1 MHRFDLRWLAAALA
15 TIAIGC
21 TGDKKPVNTEAGAT
35 ARDIHSYSNPQQVRQ
50 THLDLDLDVDFD
62 KRQLRGHATLTL
74 DRKDPAAPL
83 ILDTRDLVVSRVET
97 AAASGDVF
105 EQTRFTLGAA
115 DKILG
120 APLTIEL
127 PRDATRVRVHY
138 ITSPR
143 ATALQWLDPPQTA
156 GKKRPFLFTQSQAI
170 HARSWIPLQ
179 DSPGIRM
186 TYRARIRTPQDLI
199 ALMSA
204 RQDFRLGN
212 RKEAPTGDYTFRMPQ
227 PIPSY
232 LIALAVG
239 ELASKEVSTRSA
251 VWAEPSMVDR
261 AAREFE
267 DTERMIQAAEK
278 LYGPYAWLR
287 YDILVLP
294 PSFPFGGME
303 NPLLTFATPTV
314 IAGDKSLVSL
324 IAHEL
329 AHSWSGN
336 LVTNAT
342 WSDFWLNEGFTVYVE
357 NRIQEAVY
365 GESRARMEAVLGRQ
379 ELEKEL
385 ATLPPGD
392 QILHI
397 DLAGRDPDDGVTA
410 VAYEKGALFL
420 RHLEQVVG
428 RERFDAFLLSYFQK
442 FRFQSITTA
451 QFRDYLEKSLP
462 EAVSKVPVEEWL
474 TKPGLPA
481 SAPRVTSDELDKVK
495 VNATKADTAEWTT
508 QHWLHFLRMQ
518 PKDADLARLDRT
530 FGFTKSGNAEI
541 LTEWLCMAIRAN
553 YKPAEARTRE
563 FLMSVGRRK
572 FLKPIYEELVKTPEG
587 KRRAQSIFNEARAGY
602 HPIAASTVA
611 AIVN

>member
-1 MHRFDLRWLAAALA
+1 
-15 TIAIGC
+15 
-21 TGDKKPVNTEAGAT
+21 
-35 ARDIHSYSNPQQVRQ
+35 
-50 THLDLDLDVDFD
+50 
-62 KRQLRGHATLTL
+62 
-74 DRKDPAAPL
+74 
-83 ILDTRDLVVSRVET
+83 
-97 AAASGDVF
+97 
-105 EQTRFTLGAA
+105 
-115 DKILG
+115 
-120 APLTIEL
+120 
-127 PRDATRVRVHY
+127 VHY
-138 ITSPR
+138 ITSPQ

-179 DSPGIRM
+179 DSPGVRM

>member
-1 MHRFDLRWLAAALA
+1 MA
-15 TIAIGC
+15 IAC
-21 TGDKKPVNTEAGAT
+21 SGDKRPVNTEAGAT
-35 ARDIHSYSNPQQVRQ
+35 ARDIHSYGNPQQVRPS
-50 THLDLDLDVDFD
+50 HLDLDLDVDFE
-62 KRQLRGHATLTL
+62 KKQLRGHATLTL
-74 DRKDPAAPL
+74 QRKDSRAPV
-83 ILDTRDLVVSRVET
+83 ILDTRDLEITRVE
-97 AAASGDVF
+97 AAPSNGDAF
-105 EQTRFTLGAA
+105 QQTRFTLGPS

-120 APLTIEL
+120 APLTVEL
-127 PRDATRVRVHY
+127 PSDAARVRIHY
-138 ITSPR
+138 ITSPE
-143 ATALQWLDPPQTA
+143 ASALQWLSPAQTA
-156 GKKRPFLFTQSQAI
+156 GKKHPFLFTQSQAI

-179 DSPGIRM
+179 DSPGVRM
-186 TYRARIRTPQDLI
+186 TYRARIRTPKELI

-204 RQDFRLGN
+204 RMDFRLGN

-227 PIPSY
+227 AIPSY

-239 ELASKEVSTRSA
+239 DLASKEVSTRSA
-251 VWAEPSMVDR
+251 VWAEPSVAPS
-261 AAREFE
+261 AAKEFE
-267 DTERMIQAAEK
+267 DTERMIQATEK

-303 NPLLTFATPTV
+303 NPLLTFATPTI

-379 ELEKEL
+379 ELEKEI
-385 ATLPPGD
+385 ASLPPGD

-397 DLAGRDPDDGVTA
+397 DLKGRDPDDGVTA
-410 VAYEKGALFL
+410 IAYEKGALFL
-420 RHLEQVVG
+420 RHIEQTVG
-428 RERFDAFLLSYFQK
+428 RERFDAFLLSYFQN

-451 QFRDYLEKSLP
+451 QFLDFLQKSLP
-462 EAVSKVPVEEWL
+462 DVASKVPLDEWL
-474 TKPGLPA
+474 NKPGIPA

-495 VNATKADTAEWTT
+495 ADASKADTANWTT
-508 QHWLHFLRMQ
+508 QHWLQFLRIQ

-541 LTEWLCMAIRAN
+541 LTEWLGMAIRAG
-553 YKPAEARTRE
+553 YRPAETRTRE
-563 FLMSVGRRK
+563 FLTTVGRRK

-587 KRRAQSIFNEARAGY
+587 KRRAQAIFAEAKAGY
-602 HPIAASTVA
+602 HPIAAATIA
-611 AIVN
+611 GIVQ